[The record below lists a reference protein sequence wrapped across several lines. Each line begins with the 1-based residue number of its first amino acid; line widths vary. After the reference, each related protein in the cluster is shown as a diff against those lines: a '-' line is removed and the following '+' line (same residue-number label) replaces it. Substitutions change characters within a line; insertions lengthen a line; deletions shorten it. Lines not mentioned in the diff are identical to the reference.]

1 MIQRHISGSSIN
13 TGMEYN
19 EVCPGDEVEDLYEL
33 LKDVQAKYP
42 TVKAVA
48 CGAILSN
55 YQRHR
60 LEHVCGR
67 LGLTVLSYLWQKERK
82 ELLEEMI
89 LEHNMD
95 IMLVK
100 VAGAGL
106 QPRKHLGKR
115 LKDLYPQLLKLHKKY
130 GLDLCGEGGE
140 YESLVL
146 DAPYFRKRIEIVATK
161 IIEDPEDPDVGNLF
175 VLDHR
180 VVDKEIP
187 NATVAEAEAATPA
200 YPRFES
206 AHQQLNKALALSSSS
221 SSSSSSAVPSSVDNL
236 HQPRTSLLL
245 ARKPVKIHW
254 KEDGFGHT
262 ELITAM
268 GTAAGGEAESSLSA
282 VYRAQLTEVM
292 NRLVHT
298 LTVIHGLR
306 QEDIAFVHLYLQDM
320 TMFAVANEVYC
331 QYFQRYPPS
340 RSCVQLALPTGGSVV
355 AVEAC
360 ILRHSYNAMLHRAE
374 SVSSSS
380 SASSSSALQPGHN
393 TRREVL
399 HVQSMSQWAPLCIGP
414 YCQANILQDFFLFV
428 AGQIPLQPGTMTLRP
443 HTAPARPGEGGGGV
457 HRLSREDLL
466 LDMTLSLRHVHR
478 VLSVLQS
485 DLHHLLSVIVYVNTA
500 YSVVEGEEEEGEGEG
515 EGGQP
520 SSSSTKGTGG
530 GGVSSLWTSGRVL
543 MERLCRQNA
552 FVGDSGVAIA
562 DAIQQHATEGNA
574 AEDEEG
580 EEYAEDFDAYDV
592 DQDDQEEAEERHRK
606 AQASA
611 HAVLPP
617 IIFVGVP
624 GLPRNASCE
633 IEVIAAKTDRV
644 RVTGWKQVHVTER
657 EPMTT
662 TAADGRGATVVVNA
676 SNDVDSWPIW
686 SSDASSVATSRR
698 VGGEDEAE
706 APVPL
711 VGQALVKTY
720 PGTVCS
726 GVVDV
731 LVPCASTANENTVD
745 VARMLAVGVSTLQ
758 RTLREDAAMRPNR
771 LLYVKVLYDP
781 AVVGSLVTPDMV
793 CQWWKDAW
801 LQCAAVAA
809 SSSAASSSSAATT
822 AAASSLLPVASTMAL
837 PVSFLQPSTTITT
850 PHTVALHVLFF
861 AADAHQLETESWIK
875 LASNHCQGS

>member
-320 TMFAVANEVYC
+320 TMFAVANEVY
-331 QYFQRYPPS
+331 Y
-340 RSCVQLALPTGGSVV
+340 
-355 AVEAC
+355 
-360 ILRHSYNAMLHRAE
+360 
-374 SVSSSS
+374 
-380 SASSSSALQPGHN
+380 
-393 TRREVL
+393 
-399 HVQSMSQWAPLCIGP
+399 
-414 YCQANILQDFFLFV
+414 
-428 AGQIPLQPGTMTLRP
+428 
-443 HTAPARPGEGGGGV
+443 
-457 HRLSREDLL
+457 
-466 LDMTLSLRHVHR
+466 
-478 VLSVLQS
+478 
-485 DLHHLLSVIVYVNTA
+485 
-500 YSVVEGEEEEGEGEG
+500 
-515 EGGQP
+515 
-520 SSSSTKGTGG
+520 
-530 GGVSSLWTSGRVL
+530 
-543 MERLCRQNA
+543 
-552 FVGDSGVAIA
+552 
-562 DAIQQHATEGNA
+562 AIQQHATEGNA

-580 EEYAEDFDAYDV
+580 EEYAEDFDAYDI

-617 IIFVGVP
+617 IVFVGVP

-644 RVTGWKQVHVTER
+644 RATGWKQVHVTER
-657 EPMTT
+657 EPITT

-676 SNDVDSWPIW
+676 NNDVDSWPIW
-686 SSDASSVATSRR
+686 SSDASSVSASRR
-698 VGGEDEAE
+698 VGGEDEAD
-706 APVPL
+706 ATVPL

-731 LVPCASTANENTVD
+731 LVPCASTASENTVD

-793 CQWWKDAW
+793 CHWWKDAW
-801 LQCAAVAA
+801 LDCAAVAA
-809 SSSAASSSSAATT
+809 SSSASSSAAT
-822 AAASSLLPVASTMAL
+822 SLLPVASTMAL
-837 PVSFLQPSTTITT
+837 PVSFLQPSTTTTT